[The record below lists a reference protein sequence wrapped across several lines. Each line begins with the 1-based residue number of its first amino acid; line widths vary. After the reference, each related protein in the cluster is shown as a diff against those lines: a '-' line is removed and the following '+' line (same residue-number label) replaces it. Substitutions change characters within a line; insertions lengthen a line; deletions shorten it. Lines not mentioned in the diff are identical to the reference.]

1 MVSYWISY
9 YSFHATK
16 YKQICVF
23 ADLQDVV
30 TSRNDNMLVS
40 FMKSST
46 LNRHIIAYNKGKT
59 RPPPLLVII
68 YHWFLIK
75 SCMMFQSISVSA
87 LCSLSI
93 LYLIHP
99 ETFLK

>member
-1 MVSYWISY
+1 MLQNI
-9 YSFHATK
+9 K
-16 YKQICVF
+16 NKQICVF

-30 TSRNDNMLVS
+30 TSRNDNMLVL

-59 RPPPLLVII
+59 RPLLEIT